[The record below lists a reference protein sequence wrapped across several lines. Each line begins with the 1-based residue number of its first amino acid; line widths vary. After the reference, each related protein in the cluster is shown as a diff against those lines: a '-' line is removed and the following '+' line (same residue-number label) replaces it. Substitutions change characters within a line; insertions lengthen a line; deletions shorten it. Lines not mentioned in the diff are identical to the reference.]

1 MDYLGTLKGTNGDSF
16 NKLAED
22 AQDSLKAFEAEIRK
36 DERLRV
42 ISLLKEKGVDKS
54 ILLIIE

>member
-22 AQDSLKAFEAEIRK
+22 AQDSLKDFEAEIRA
-36 DERLRV
+36 DERQKVLAE
-42 ISLLKEKGVDKS
+42 LQEKGRLKPES
-54 ILLIIE
+54 GT